1 MWVSAFG
8 PRCQHG
14 LMSTCS
20 AGPTRQTWID
30 ICQKAAINPKELIEK
45 HIDKLLQLVLHS
57 TTMDAKVSI
66 PLLTSDP

>member
-1 MWVSAFG
+1 
-8 PRCQHG
+8 
-14 LMSTCS
+14 MSTCS

>member
-1 MWVSAFG
+1 
-8 PRCQHG
+8 
-14 LMSTCS
+14 MSTYS

-30 ICQKAAINPKELIEK
+30 ICQKAAIDPKELIEK

-57 TTMDAKVSI
+57 TTMDADAKVSG